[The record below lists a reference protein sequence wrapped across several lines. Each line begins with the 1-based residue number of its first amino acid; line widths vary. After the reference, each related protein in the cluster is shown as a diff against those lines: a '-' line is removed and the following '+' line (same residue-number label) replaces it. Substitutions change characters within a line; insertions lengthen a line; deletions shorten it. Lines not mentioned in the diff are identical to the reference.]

1 MTYIDNRERRKIML
15 KATVYTRTIPGTDDA
30 WGVFALYANQDPR
43 PVALINDY
51 EMAGFIRR
59 DILPELTAEQLQ
71 SIISEAQ
78 SLLGDN

>member
-1 MTYIDNRERRKIML
+1 ML
-15 KATVYTRTIPGTDDA
+15 KATMYTRTIPGTDDT
-30 WGVFALYANQDPR
+30 WGVFALYANQDTR

-59 DILPELTAEQLQ
+59 DILPDLTAEQLQ

-78 SLLGDN
+78 SLLEDN

>member
-1 MTYIDNRERRKIML
+1 ML
-15 KATVYTRTIPGTDDA
+15 KVTMYTGTIPGTDNA
-30 WGVFALYANQDPR
+30 WRVFTLYANQDPR

-71 SIISEAQ
+71 IIISEAQ
-78 SLLGDN
+78 SLLEEN